1 MKPAC
6 VLLIGSCIALG
17 VRGAPAA
24 DDAKNHWAFQPV
36 CRPILPAVKDGA
48 WPRTSVDRFVLAK
61 LEEKGLTPSPPVDR
75 RTLIR
80 RATFD
85 LLGLPPT
92 PEEVAAFEAEPAP
105 DAYARLIDRL
115 LASPHYGERWG
126 RYWLDVGR
134 YADTKGYVFFEEA
147 QFPWAWTY
155 RDYVIRAFNDDLPYD
170 RFLLEQLAADRL
182 PPGKDKRSLTA
193 LGFLTLGGRFMNNAH
208 DIIDDRIDVVS
219 RGLLGLTVGCARC
232 HDHKYDP
239 IPTRDY
245 YSLYG
250 VFASCAEPTVPP
262 LFADPPDTKEYAAF
276 AKELQARETKLT
288 EFVRA
293 KHDELVKSARV
304 RVAEYLM
311 VAHAQRDQPTTEEFM
326 LIADGADL
334 NPTMIV
340 RYQKYLERTRKGR
353 HPAWVV
359 WHALA
364 DLPEKDFAAKASA
377 VCAGLA
383 KLDTVNPLVGRL
395 FADKPPQTLADAAR
409 QYGELLNNAEKLW
422 QEALKEA
429 ASVKRQA
436 PAALSDPAQEELRQ
450 AFHGADAPANVAL
463 LPYGDL
469 SLLPDRPSQGKLQD
483 LRKAVEQWRATGP
496 GAPPRAMVLEDL
508 PTTYEPRV
516 FRRGNPNNLGD
527 AVPRQFLEVLSGPAR
542 KPFTEGSGRLELARA
557 IVSKGNPLTARV
569 LVNRLWQHHFGR
581 GLVTTPSDFG
591 LRSDPP
597 SHPELLDHLATTFVD
612 GGWSIKSVHRRI
624 MLSAAYQQRD
634 DDRPECRRIDPENA
648 LLWRMVPRRLDFE
661 ATRDALL
668 AVSSRLAHTIG
679 GPSVND
685 FTSPA
690 ATRRTLYG
698 HLDRLNVPG
707 LYRTFDFPSPDATS
721 PQRDSTTVSPQ
732 ALFLMNHPFS
742 IECARRLVRRPD
754 VVAEKEIAAK
764 VTRLYRVLYG
774 RAPKA
779 EELRLAEEYLGAGGD
794 VAWDR
799 YAQAL
804 LMANEFVFV
813 D

>member
-1 MKPAC
+1 MRTRI
-6 VLLIGSCIALG
+6 VLLIGCCIALG
-17 VRGAPAA
+17 ASGAPAA
-24 DDAKNHWAFQPV
+24 DEGSRHWAFQPV
-36 CRPILPAVKDGA
+36 RRPALPAVRDGA
-48 WPRTSVDRFVLAK
+48 WPRTSVDRFILAR
-61 LEEKGLTPSPPVDR
+61 LEEKGLTPSPPADR

-85 LLGLPPT
+85 LTGLPPT
-92 PEEVAAFEAEPAP
+92 PEEVAAFEADPSP
-105 DAYARLIDRL
+105 DAYERLIDRL

-126 RYWLDVGR
+126 RFWLDVAR
-134 YADTKGYVFFEEA
+134 FADTKGYVFFEEA
-147 QFPWAWTY
+147 NFPWAWTY

-182 PPGKDKRSLTA
+182 PPGGDRRPLTA

-208 DIIDDRIDVVS
+208 DIIDDRIDVVT

-239 IPTRDY
+239 IPMRDY
-245 YSLYG
+245 YALYG

-276 AKELQARETKLT
+276 AKELQAREAKLT

-293 KHDELVKSARV
+293 KHDELVKSAKV
-304 RVAEYLM
+304 RVAEYLLA
-311 VAHAQRDQPTTEEFM
+311 AHVQRDQPTTEEFM

-334 NPTMIV
+334 NPTMIA

-353 HPAWVV
+353 SPVWAA

-364 DLPEKDFAAKASA
+364 DLPEKDFAANAPTI
-377 VCAGLA
+377 CAELLTKPGNA
-383 KLDTVNPLVGRL
+383 LVAGA
-395 FADKPPQTLADAAR
+395 FAARPPKTLAEAAQR
-409 QYGELLNNAEKLW
+409 YGDLLNGAEAAW
-422 QEALKEA
+422 QERLREA
-429 ASVKRQA
+429 AGAKRPA
-436 PAALSDPAQEELRQ
+436 PTALADPALEELRQ
-450 AFHGADAPANVAL
+450 AFHAPDAPANVAL

-469 SLLPDRPSQGKLQD
+469 SLLPDRPSQAKLQE
-483 LRKAVEQWRATGP
+483 LKKAVEQWRATGP
-496 GAPPRAMVLEDL
+496 GAPPRAMVLADL
-508 PTTYEPRV
+508 PTPYEPHV
-516 FRRGNPNNLGD
+516 FRRGNPNNPGE
-527 AVPRQFLEVLSGPAR
+527 AVPRQFLEVLSGEGR
-542 KPFTEGSGRLELARA
+542 KPFTDGSGRLELARA
-557 IVSKGNPLTARV
+557 IASKGNPLTVRV
-569 LVNRLWQHHFGR
+569 MVNRLWLHHFGR

-597 SHPELLDHLATTFVD
+597 SHPELLDHLATAFVE
-612 GGWSIKSVHRRI
+612 GGWSVKAMHRLI
-624 MLSAAYQQRD
+624 MNSAAYRQRG
-634 DDRPECRRIDPENA
+634 DDRAECRRIDPENV

-668 AVSSRLAHTIG
+668 AVSGRLARTVG
-679 GPSVND
+679 GPSVGD
-685 FTSPA
+685 LTSPA

-721 PQRDSTTVSPQ
+721 PQRDATTVAPQ

-754 VVAEKEIAAK
+754 VAAEKDIAAK
-764 VTRLYRVLYG
+764 VTRLYRLLYG
-774 RAPKA
+774 RVPRS
-779 EELRLAEEYLGAGGD
+779 EELQLAGEYLGAGDD
-794 VAWDR
+794 VTWER

-804 LMANEFVFV
+804 LISNEFVYI